1 MKRSL
6 TALIAGS
13 LLAVSFAVFAAGGAI
28 EGVEKQPVNFSA
40 IAMFMICWNRRLL
53 FDAIDAFSNEIF
65 FCPYIRFRSCS
76 SVVMPRSAPSA
87 IIW

>member
-40 IAMFMICWNRRLL
+40 IAMFMIFVIACGTK
-53 FDAIDAFSNEIF
+53 
-65 FCPYIRFRSCS
+65 
-76 SVVMPRSAPSA
+76 
-87 IIW
+87 